1 MRRIFFLNEHGILPH
16 CVPIPVRIEVKT
28 ATARLARAKAD
39 KHPAGK
45 PIFPALA
52 LALDSSNHTNNC
64 ISISAHQTFTVR
76 ARGSIDVSTNEFVV
90 AHVMEGDLLLS
101 SYYRHWQADTDTDP
115 DDNLNV
121 KEETGRWVQHWT
133 LQPTVPLD
141 CFPPTFSSELV
152 DCAVC
157 RVIVC
162 RVQRWL
168 TATLGS
174 TRCRCRCRL
183 RA

>member
-16 CVPIPVRIEVKT
+16 CVPIPVRIEAKT

-39 KHPAGK
+39 KYPAGK
-45 PIFPALA
+45 PIFPAIA
-52 LALDSSNHTNNC
+52 LSSNHTNNR
-64 ISISAHQTFTVR
+64 ISISVHQTFTVR
-76 ARGSIDVSTNEFVV
+76 ARGSTSVSTNEFVV
-90 AHVMEGDLLLS
+90 ANVTEGDLLLS
-101 SYYRHWQADTDTDP
+101 SYYRHWQADTDTDT

-157 RVIVC
+157 RGIVC